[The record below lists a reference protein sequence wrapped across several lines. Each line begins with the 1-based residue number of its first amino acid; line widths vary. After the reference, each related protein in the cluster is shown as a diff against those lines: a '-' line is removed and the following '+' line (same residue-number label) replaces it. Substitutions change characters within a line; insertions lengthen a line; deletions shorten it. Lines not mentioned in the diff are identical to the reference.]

1 MNENINITIML
12 TSGVINGVKVNN
24 NLFFRHDSE
33 KEEDFYNKRII
44 PLLNEKGI
52 NFVWYYKNSEVKI
65 IEEKDYFIEDTDIVN
80 ITKKQIGNIITANT
94 QSDLHYDEQ
103 LYAIRLYEKEF
114 NKKYEYGNIAAFR
127 EIQNILLHDVIRDF
141 YDYDFDEVLTT
152 YFNDE
157 DCKII
162 KENQKLTVI
171 DDKIIY
177 DWNSSCIESSI
188 YEIRIKNDEKNKQI
202 EEKLINE
209 QGLLN
214 AKCYANNCRDD
225 VLSGKQILLQ
235 ESSYNISNMYG
246 ASNVGKKRKNQ
257 QDSYVILEHPQNKEF
272 KLLAVADGM
281 GGHASGEIV
290 SNHTVKK
297 LIEWF
302 EKQDSSIM
310 NDMKYAKSL
319 IDEYLNNILDDLPSE
334 KALNG
339 GTTLVAALVGKDE
352 TLIINIGDSRVYT
365 MKNGKIKQ
373 ETKDQSLSQ
382 KLYERG
388 ELDEDV
394 MRFYKDNNVIENAL
408 RKNTTTS
415 GADYTVIQNQT
426 YDKILLV
433 SDGVTDCLSKEDISK
448 LMRISKKGKVAE
460 NIVEAALN
468 TDSILPRKYM
478 NNDLYVHKIS
488 GGKDNTT
495 AVYYD
500 SEEIPEYKHR

>member
-12 TSGVINGVKVNN
+12 TDGVIEGVKVNN
-24 NLFFRHDSE
+24 DLFFRHDNE
-33 KEEDFYNKRII
+33 TEEDFYNKRII
-44 PLLNEKGI
+44 PSLNGKGI
-52 NFVWYYKNSEVKI
+52 DFVWYYKNSEVKV
-65 IEEKDYFIEDTDIVN
+65 IEEKDYFIEDTDTVN
-80 ITKKQIGNIITANT
+80 ITKKQIGNIITASN

-103 LYAIRLYEKEF
+103 LYSIRLYEKEF
-114 NKKYEYGNIAAFR
+114 NRKYEYGNNKTFR
-127 EIQNILLHDVIRDF
+127 EIQDILLHDVIRDF
-141 YDYDFDEVLTT
+141 YDYSFEEVLKT

-157 DCKII
+157 DCATI
-162 KENQKLTVI
+162 KDNQQMMII

-177 DWNSSCIESSI
+177 NWNTRCVQGAL
-188 YEIRIKNDEKNKQI
+188 YEIRKNNDLKNKQI
-202 EEKLINE
+202 EEKLISE
-209 QGLLN
+209 EGLLN
-214 AKCYANNCRDD
+214 AKCYINNCRED
-225 VLSGKQILLQ
+225 VLSGKQIALQ
-235 ESSYNISNMYG
+235 ESNYNISNMYG
-246 ASNVGKKRKNQ
+246 ASNVGKKRNNQ

-310 NDMKYAKSL
+310 DDMDYTKSL
-319 IDEYLNNILDDLPSE
+319 IDDYLNNILDDLPSE

-339 GTTLVAALVGKDE
+339 GTTLVVALVGKDE
-352 TLIINIGDSRVYT
+352 TLIVNVGDSRAYT

-382 KLYERG
+382 KEYEKG
-388 ELDEDV
+388 NIEEDL
-394 MRFYKDNNVIENAL
+394 MRFYYDNNVIENAI
-408 RKNTTTS
+408 RKNETTS
-415 GADYTVIQNQT
+415 GADYKVISNQD

-433 SDGVTDCLSKEDISK
+433 SDGVTDCLSKEEIAK

-468 TDSILPRKYM
+468 TDSILPREYM
-478 NNDLYVHKIS
+478 DNELYVHEIS